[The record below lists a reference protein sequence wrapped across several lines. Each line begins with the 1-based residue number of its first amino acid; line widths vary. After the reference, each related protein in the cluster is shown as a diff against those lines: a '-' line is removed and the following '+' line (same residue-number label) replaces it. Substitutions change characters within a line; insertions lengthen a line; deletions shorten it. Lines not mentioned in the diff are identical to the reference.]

1 MANDLAREEF
11 VLPSNVCFGCG
22 EANSHG
28 LHVSIY
34 RDSDAPNRLLGNFLP
49 GPDLVGLPGITH
61 GGAVYTA
68 MDCMATW
75 SGMVLKRTKAMW
87 VLRSAATT
95 YHRPAFEAAPISLS
109 ASLDKEGGDWEPI
122 EVRVEARN
130 PEGQLLVEGLFKV
143 IPLPPEK
150 FKALVRMDEFP
161 PGWKDWFEGR
171 DPLVLERGAPPAP

>member
-1 MANDLAREEF
+1 MAQDLAREEF
-11 VLPSNVCFGCG
+11 TLPSNACFGCG

-28 LHVSIY
+28 LQVSIY
-34 RDSDAPNRLLGNFLP
+34 QDPDASNRLIGEFIP
-49 GPDLVGLPGITH
+49 GPDLIGLPGVTH
-61 GGAVYTA
+61 GGAIYTA

-95 YHRPAFEAAPISLS
+95 YHRPAVEGAPISLS
-109 ASLDKEGGDWEPI
+109 ASLEGEGDDWEAI

-130 PEGQLLVEGLFKV
+130 AEDQLLVDGVFKV

-150 FKALVRMDEFP
+150 FKAIARMDKFP
-161 PGWKDWFEGR
+161 AGWSDWFEGR
-171 DPLVLERGAPPAP
+171 AELIHR